1 MNKWVMA
8 VSAVSMC
15 TLAVTGPALAVPFG
29 FGDFLTQ
36 SHAAQRLASEHR
48 EGTVRLAQAAPGA
61 ERAAAPAPGSA
72 RRPNA
77 PTAAP
82 VAQTIGLYPGEVKVL
97 AIPNVERVAIGN
109 GALMTATIVDDKQI
123 VLLGEAEGQTSLHLW
138 LKNGSQ
144 RRFEVKVTPINE
156 AEKVANEWRAIFG
169 TEAGIRV
176 SVVNDKV
183 VLSGDYVSKEFGEKV
198 KKLADKNPQVINL
211 VNEKP
216 MGMEVPK
223 QRMVL
228 MDVKVVEARKAA
240 VDNLGIKWSANEV
253 RGPQISNNFLFYSNS
268 RQRPDLSEQA
278 GGLGNP
284 TPARPLFS
292 FVGMANQITSMLNF
306 LERNGDSWTL
316 AEPRVSTVSGGKSK
330 VQVGGEVPIPVAT
343 GLGQISVIYKEYG
356 VILEIE
362 PEVDV
367 DGNIRS
373 RIMTEVSRPDPS
385 TGSGGFTGFI
395 TNRTETEVNLVE
407 GETLVISGL
416 LLNNGGTNKE
426 GVQGLQHVPVLG
438 RLFSNREFINDRT
451 EMLVIVTPRIHIP
464 GSATAKAMESSA
476 QEKID
481 HIESVIEKR
490 VSD

>member
-1 MNKWVMA
+1 MSFCVKA
-8 VSAVSMC
+8 VSTASVIWIAGIGAVHPAPFGYADF
-15 TLAVTGPALAVPFG
+15 LQQALA
-29 FGDFLTQ
+29 TQ
-36 SHAAQRLASEHR
+36 DRPERNPVQE
-48 EGTVRLAQAAPGA
+48 VRLAQAAASDPARAKKASNSGSGPTQ
-61 ERAAAPAPGSA
+61 AAAQ
-72 RRPNA
+72 
-77 PTAAP
+77 P
-82 VAQTIGLYPGEVKVL
+82 VALYPGEVRVL
-97 AIPNVERVAIGN
+97 AIANVERVAIGN
-109 GALMTATIVDDKQI
+109 GALLTATIVDDKQI
-123 VLLGEAEGQTSLHLW
+123 VLLGESVGRTSMHLW
-138 LKNGSQ
+138 LKNGAQ
-144 RRFEVKVTPINE
+144 RRFEVEVAPINA
-156 AEKVANEWRAIFG
+156 AENTASEWRAILG
-169 TEAGIRV
+169 ADAGIQV
-176 SVVNDKV
+176 TVVNNKV
-183 VLSGDYVSKEFGEKV
+183 ILSGDYTSAEQGEKI
-198 KKLADKNPQVINL
+198 KALAGEYPHVINFIK
-211 VNEKP
+211 EKP
-216 MGMEVPK
+216 MGIEVPK

-240 VDNLGIKWSANEV
+240 VDNLGIKWSAEQVN
-253 RGPQISNNFLFYSNS
+253 GPQISNNFLFYSNS
-268 RQRPDLSEQA
+268 QQRPDLSGQA
-278 GGLGNP
+278 GGLGNA
-284 TPARPLFS
+284 TPARPLLS

-373 RIMTEVSRPDPS
+373 KIMTEVSRPDPS

-416 LLNNGGTNKE
+416 LLNNGGANKE

-438 RLFSNREFINDRT
+438 RLFSNREFVNDRT
-451 EMLVIVTPRIHIP
+451 EMLVIVTPRIHVS
-464 GSATAKAMESSA
+464 GSTTARAMEINA

-490 VSD
+490 ISD